1 VLGRWNGRKHRKI
14 KKEQKRMSIIYFL
27 KTINHRSGG
36 RFCKKKKLHLI
47 GTGTFLE
54 ASGEKEQP

>member
-1 VLGRWNGRKHRKI
+1 VK
-14 KKEQKRMSIIYFL
+14 
-27 KTINHRSGG
+27 GG
-36 RFCKKKKLHLI
+36 SAKKKKLHLI